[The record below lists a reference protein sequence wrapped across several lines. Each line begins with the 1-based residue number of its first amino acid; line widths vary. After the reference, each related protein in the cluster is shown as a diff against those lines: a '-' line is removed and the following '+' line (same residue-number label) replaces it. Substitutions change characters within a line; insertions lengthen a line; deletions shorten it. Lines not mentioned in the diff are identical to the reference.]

1 MQQPNPKS
9 PAPPRPRPALGETQ
23 LRALT
28 VKQTEAAHPGVQ
40 GRLRSWIHRADSG
53 DPEFTGLR
61 QAVIRVGRSVLVD
74 ELRFV
79 EFLRQ
84 RSLIP
89 PAPDRRFGLHTRPS
103 RR

>member
-1 MQQPNPKS
+1 MQTTSQKS
-9 PAPPRPRPALGETQ
+9 APPRPRPALGETPI
-23 LRALT
+23 RALT

-53 DPEFTGLR
+53 DPEFAGLR

-89 PAPDRRFGLHTRPS
+89 PAPDRRRGWVRNGN
-103 RR
+103 

>member
-1 MQQPNPKS
+1 MQQPSQKS
-9 PAPPRPRPALGETQ
+9 APPRPRPALGETQ

-28 VKQTEAAHPGVQ
+28 VKQIEAAHPGVQ
-40 GRLRSWIHRADSG
+40 DRLRSWIHRADSG
-53 DPEFTGLR
+53 DPEFAGLR
-61 QAVIRVGRSVLVD
+61 HAVIRVGRSVLVD

-89 PAPDRRFGLHTRPS
+89 PSPDRRSGWVRNGS
-103 RR
+103 